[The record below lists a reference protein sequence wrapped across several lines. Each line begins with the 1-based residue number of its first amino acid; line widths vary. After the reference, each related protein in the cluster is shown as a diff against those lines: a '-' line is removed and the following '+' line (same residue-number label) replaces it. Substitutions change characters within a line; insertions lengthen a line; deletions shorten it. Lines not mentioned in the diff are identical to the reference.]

1 MADSAADKVAFDLVT
16 PLNLVASE
24 EVDMVVVP
32 GGAGD
37 FGVLPGH
44 APLISTVRPG
54 VVEVHQG
61 GAVTSRIFVEGGFA
75 EANAE
80 RCTVLADAAQLVDEI
95 DAGAASRRLDA
106 AKEAVG
112 SADDDGKAAAET
124 ELRIAEA
131 LVLAAGSGGD
141 VH

>member
-1 MADSAADKVAFDLVT
+1 MADSAADKVDFDLVT

-24 EVDMVVVP
+24 QVDMVVVP

-54 VVEVHQG
+54 VVE
-61 GAVTSRIFVEGGFA
+61 
-75 EANAE
+75 
-80 RCTVLADAAQLVDEI
+80 AD
-95 DAGAASRRLDA
+95 G
-106 AKEAVG
+106 
-112 SADDDGKAAAET
+112 DGKAAAET

-131 LVLAAGSGGD
+131 LVLVAGSGGD